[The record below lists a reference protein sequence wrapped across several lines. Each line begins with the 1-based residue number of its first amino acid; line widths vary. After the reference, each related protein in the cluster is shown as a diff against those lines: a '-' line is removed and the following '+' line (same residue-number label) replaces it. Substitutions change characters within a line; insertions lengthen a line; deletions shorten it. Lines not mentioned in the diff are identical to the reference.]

1 MSLEGNP
8 PQLPTVLVV
17 DDSLVERTMLV
28 QMVAKWG
35 YPVEVAAGG
44 QEAMA
49 LIAEKKI
56 QLVLADWQMPGMQGT
71 ELCVALRKLNLGQYT
86 YLILMSAQNDEA
98 FLIEALNAGADDVL
112 AKPVDSNELEARLES
127 AVRRIELQAEMARR
141 TEELAHAHEVI
152 AQDLRAVSSLQ
163 RSFLPEP
170 SSHLQGLNYQWLS
183 VPSKYVSGD
192 HLHVFELLPKVYGF
206 YLLDV
211 SGHGIPAAVKS
222 MQLVQ
227 MFADHSNSS
236 IVFEA
241 VSPRGARVVSKPSK
255 VVGRLN
261 RLFQQTESDLSYFTM
276 IYGVFDSNTR
286 HVSLC
291 QAGHPSPML
300 LRGKTGVEV
309 LGQGGYPVG
318 LFEVDDF
325 EDIELTLGPE
335 DALVLYSD
343 GVTEVMNAEGEI
355 FGEDRLLQFVRKQS
369 NLSRWAN
376 LPERIQTE
384 VQRWGGPSVQQKG
397 FEDDVSILMIAP
409 KPGVLDLQPDTDP
422 DRQLPELVFRLQEVQ
437 QAAAPQANATAA
449 KSIVIVDD
457 SRSFLRIFEAMLNSW
472 GYTVHAA
479 RDGHEALALI
489 ERVQPDFVL
498 TDWDMPGMSGI
509 ELCEQVRSQ
518 KQNAYTYIIM
528 ITGYASRDDLLHSL
542 KVGADDFLT
551 KPVNPSELKVRLK
564 TAERI
569 ADLHM
574 GLERRHE
581 ELTQLYEALQRD
593 MREVSR
599 IQRALLPK
607 TKPEPWP
614 IALQTLY
621 QPKGYVCGLQ
631 MGMLE
636 TQANEYG
643 FFMISMPG
651 DDTATA
657 LQTMALARWFSM
669 ARATRVLFPI
679 DTTSAKVRRY
689 LASPDQVM
697 AQLTEASPSLRSHE
711 VRFDVL
717 YGLINLDQ
725 GTLLVAGIGHWS
737 LLLAQPGQEPYLR
750 QIASEPPDP
759 TSTEQD
765 HVLYQG
771 VITPGTRVYLYPGV
785 SQNALGL
792 YTKADWTTRVLLQE
806 RNGNVLQQEFAR
818 LLAPSAGGALP
829 DELALLALQWR
840 EFFQAEQIQLPLS
853 AVEQDAQLLR
863 DISQS
868 LDDSLTHHDAPLDM
882 GAWRDCLAFEAV
894 CDTVNIG
901 VLSRGVRQ
909 FLENH
914 GLDEHL
920 CYNVD
925 LAVSEALTNVMVH
938 GFRNTRPK
946 AARLHVHIFEQAVAV
961 VLDDQGTRIPQTV
974 LENLCKTT
982 IFDREV
988 ALSDL
993 PEGGMGLTFMRM
1005 VSQRFYYAPS
1015 ADVAGQERLNRLALL
1030 IA

>member
-1 MSLEGNP
+1 MSAAGSTAS
-8 PQLPTVLVV
+8 LPKILVV
-17 DDSLVERTMLV
+17 DDSQVERTMLV
-28 QMVAKWG
+28 HMVTKWG

-44 QEAMA
+44 QEAIE
-49 LIAEKKI
+49 LIARDKI

-71 ELCVALRKLNLGQYT
+71 ELCVALRELHLGHYT
-86 YLILMSAQNDEA
+86 YLILMSVQNDES

-112 AKPVDSNELEARLES
+112 SKPVDSNELEARLES
-127 AVRRIELQAEMARR
+127 AVRRIGLQAQMARK
-141 TEELAHAHEVI
+141 TEELARAHDVI

-163 RSFLPEP
+163 RSFLPDSASP
-170 SSHLQGLNYQWLS
+170 FNDLNYQWLS

-192 HLHVFELLPKVYGF
+192 HLQVFELVPGVYGF

-236 IVFEA
+236 IVFES
-241 VSPRGARVVSKPSK
+241 VGPRDLRVVSKPSR
-255 VVGRLN
+255 VVSRLN

-276 IYGVFDSNTR
+276 IYGVFNSATG

-291 QAGHPSPML
+291 QAGHPAPL
-300 LRGKTGVEV
+300 LLTGHDDVCV

-318 LFEVDDF
+318 LFDVDDF
-325 EDIELTLGPE
+325 EDIELTLGPQ

-343 GVTEVMNAEGEI
+343 GVTEVMNAQGEI
-355 FGEDRLLQFVRKQS
+355 FGEDRLLKFVGQQVT
-369 NLSRWAN
+369 LSRWAN
-376 LPERIQTE
+376 LPERIQVE
-384 VQRWGGPSVQQKG
+384 VQRWGGPVVQHKG
-397 FEDDVSILMIAP
+397 FEDDVSILMLAP
-409 KPGVLDLQPDTDP
+409 RPGVLDHEPAVDP
-422 DRQLPELVFRLQEVQ
+422 DRQVPELVFRLQEVQ
-437 QAAAPQANATAA
+437 QALAPPLTVA

-479 RDGHEALALI
+479 RNGHEALALI
-489 ERVQPDFVL
+489 EEVQPDFLL
-498 TDWDMPGMSGI
+498 TDWDMPGMNGI
-509 ELCEQVRSQ
+509 ELCEQVRSH

-528 ITGYASRDDLLHSL
+528 ITGYASREDLLHSL

-581 ELTQLYEALQRD
+581 ELSQLYEALQRD

-607 TKPEPWP
+607 SKPDPWP
-614 IALQTLY
+614 VALQTLY

-636 TQANEYG
+636 TQANEHG
-643 FFMISMPG
+643 FFMIAMPG

-669 ARATRVLFPI
+669 ARATRILFPI
-679 DTTSAKVRRY
+679 DSTSTKVRRY
-689 LASPDQVM
+689 LASPEQVM
-697 AQLTEASPSLRSHE
+697 AQLSEASPSLRTGGA
-711 VRFDVL
+711 FDVL

-725 GTLLVAGIGHWS
+725 GTLLVAGIGAWS
-737 LLLAQPGQEPYLR
+737 LVLAQPGHPPHVQELHT
-750 QIASEPPDP
+750 QGAGGDAAV
-759 TSTEQD
+759 TT

-771 VITPGTRVYLYPGV
+771 VIVPGSRVYLYPGV
-785 SQNALGL
+785 SAKALGL
-792 YTKADWTTRVLLQE
+792 QNAAHWSSRILLTE
-806 RNGNVLQQEFAR
+806 RHGNLLHKEFAR
-818 LLAPSAGGALP
+818 LLAPVGALGEQHE
-829 DELALLALQWR
+829 DLALLGLQWR
-840 EFFQAEQIQLPLS
+840 ECFDVTPFVPGQTT
-853 AVEQDAQLLR
+853 LR
-863 DISQS
+863 QQENM
-868 LDDSLTHHDAPLDM
+868 LRTVATELCDSLLTHDAPLEL
-882 GAWRDCLAFEAV
+882 GAWRHCLAYEAV

-901 VLSRGVRQ
+901 LLSREVRA
-909 FLENH
+909 FVESM
-914 GLDEHL
+914 GFDEEL
-920 CYNVD
+920 CYNTD

-938 GFRNTRPK
+938 GFRHIRPEP
-946 AARLHVHIFEQAVAV
+946 ARMHVHVFETAVAV
-961 VLDDQGTRIPQTV
+961 VLDDSGHQIPEAV
-974 LENLCKTT
+974 LQNLKKAH
-982 IFDREV
+982 IFDQDV

-1005 VSQRFYYAPS
+1005 VSRRFVYQANNPS
-1015 ADVAGQERLNRLALL
+1015 GGVDHNRLILL
-1030 IA
+1030 LA